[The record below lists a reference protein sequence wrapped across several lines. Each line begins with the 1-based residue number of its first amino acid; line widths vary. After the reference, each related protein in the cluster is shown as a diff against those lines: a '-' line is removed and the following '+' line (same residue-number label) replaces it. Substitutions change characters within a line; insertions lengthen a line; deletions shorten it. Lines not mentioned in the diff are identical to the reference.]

1 MKHIVLIGMMG
12 CGKSTIGNLLS
23 KKLGRPLLDTD
34 RQIEKEQGCTVA
46 QIFSQEGEARF
57 RALELELC
65 QRLGQRK
72 GLIVACGGGLPMQPE
87 CMQALKQN
95 GTVVWLRRDPGE
107 TYDGLD
113 TSGRPLAQQGRE
125 DFLARFAQRE
135 PVYRRWADAVI
146 TDFSSPKRTAE
157 KVLEVLK

>member
-12 CGKSTIGNLLS
+12 CGKTTIGTLLS

-34 RQIEKEQGCTVA
+34 RQIEKEQGCTVT

-72 GLIVACGGGLPMQPE
+72 GLIVACGGGLPMQPG

-146 TDFSSPKRTAE
+146 TDFSSPKRTVE

>member
-1 MKHIVLIGMMG
+1 MEHIVLIGMMG
-12 CGKSTIGNLLS
+12 CGKTTIGNLLS

-46 QIFSQEGEARF
+46 QIFAREGEARF

-72 GLIVACGGGLPMQPE
+72 GLIVACGGGLPMQPG
-87 CMQALKQN
+87 CMQALKQS
-95 GTVVWLRRDPGE
+95 GRVVWLRRDPGE

-135 PVYRRWADAVI
+135 PVYRHWADAVV
-146 TDFSSPKRTAE
+146 TDFSSPRRTAE